1 MFFASALF
9 GFIIKRCLLIK
20 QPDYIAQNPRLI
32 LGLVYFGSETAQK
45 LTSKIGFDLQGVFLA
60 GADSHSVT

>member
-1 MFFASALF
+1 MQSQKAT
-9 GFIIKRCLLIK
+9 
-20 QPDYIAQNPRLI
+20 QNPRLI

-45 LTSKIGFDLQGVFLA
+45 LTSKIGFDLQGMFLA